1 MAKGKKKRNRRHDA
15 AFKNLY
21 GFKLMAWRLMEV
33 VLPSEL
39 FEDLDFDTL
48 ERLPTEW
55 FGRSLQRRMGDCV
68 WRVGRRGGGSLVQP
82 TEFQRKPDDA
92 MVGRVAG
99 YAGLLVEHLDRL
111 GELSP
116 DGALPVVHPVVL
128 YNGSRP
134 WPGAD
139 GLAVGGVPGLPGY
152 TLVDMGRVR
161 VEDLPHGNAVTA
173 QIEIHQGAL
182 ARNPD
187 MALARL
193 SKILG
198 GPEHQALRLAFV
210 EWIRQSLAPGLDRE
224 AEKVPKLKARLR
236 EIAEL
241 GEFEDMKSFM
251 LKSME
256 DHWLGQGM
264 ERGVT
269 VGMEQARAE
278 ERARLCE
285 LARRKFSRRAAER
298 LAATIDG
305 VSSADRLAEVGNW
318 IIDCGTEAEFL
329 ARAQPGG

>member
-1 MAKGKKKRNRRHDA
+1 MAKRNKKRNRRHDA

-21 GFKLMAWRLMEV
+21 GFKLMAWRLMEI
-33 VLPSEL
+33 VLPPEL
-39 FEDLDFDTL
+39 FKLLDFDTL

-55 FGRSLQRRMGDCV
+55 FDPSLQRRMGDCV
-68 WRVGRRGGGSLVQP
+68 WRVGRRGGGSLIQP
-82 TEFQRKPDDA
+82 TEFQRKPDRGMA
-92 MVGRVAG
+92 GRVAA
-99 YAGLLVEHLDRL
+99 YAGMLVQDLDRQ
-111 GELSP
+111 GELDLGGQP
-116 DGALPVVHPVVL
+116 PLVRPVVL

-139 GLAVGGVPGLPGY
+139 GLAVGGLPGLPRY

-161 VEDLPHGNAVTA
+161 VEDLPQGNPVTA

-182 ARNPD
+182 ARDPD
-187 MALARL
+187 AALARL
-193 SKILG
+193 SRILG
-198 GPEHQALRLAFV
+198 GPEHGALRLAFV
-210 EWIRQSLAPGLDRE
+210 EWIRQSLTPGRGT
-224 AEKVPKLKARLR
+224 AKVPKLKARLR

-241 GEFEDMKSFM
+241 GELQEMKSFM

-264 ERGVT
+264 ERGVI
-269 VGMEQARAE
+269 VGMEQARAD

-285 LARRKFSRRAAER
+285 QARRKFSRRAAER
-298 LAATIDG
+298 LATAIDG

-329 ARAQPGG
+329 ARAQPGS

>member
-1 MAKGKKKRNRRHDA
+1 M
-15 AFKNLY
+15 
-21 GFKLMAWRLMEV
+21 
-33 VLPSEL
+33 SEP
-39 FEDLDFDTL
+39 F
-48 ERLPTEW
+48 
-55 FGRSLQRRMGDCV
+55 
-68 WRVGRRGGGSLVQP
+68 
-82 TEFQRKPDDA
+82 
-92 MVGRVAG
+92 
-99 YAGLLVEHLDRL
+99 LDR
-111 GELSP
+111 
-116 DGALPVVHPVVL
+116 
-128 YNGSRP
+128 
-134 WPGAD
+134 
-139 GLAVGGVPGLPGY
+139 
-152 TLVDMGRVR
+152 T
-161 VEDLPHGNAVTA
+161 
-173 QIEIHQGAL
+173 
-182 ARNPD
+182 
-187 MALARL
+187 
-193 SKILG
+193 
-198 GPEHQALRLAFV
+198 
-210 EWIRQSLAPGLDRE
+210 
-224 AEKVPKLKARLR
+224 AEKVPKLKTKLR